1 MKICI
6 FWELIIKQQKL
17 YPEPFPEPCQTP
29 NIEFFEKK
37 VKSPEAALH
46 SCSHKKVFWKY
57 ASNLLEPPLPK
68 CDFNKVAWLKSHFGK
83 GVLL

>member
-1 MKICI
+1 MQICI

-37 VKSPEAALH
+37 VKSPEAALQ
-46 SCSHKKVFWKY
+46 SCSYKKVF
-57 ASNLLEPPLPK
+57 
-68 CDFNKVAWLKSHFGK
+68 
-83 GVLL
+83 